1 MIKFSNSIR
10 RFLARHR
17 SNIGYYTSRNRL
29 DKRIAELFSYKKNG
43 VFIETGAADGFIE
56 SHTLFLEQNYG
67 WTGLLIEPTPEQ
79 FNYCKRFRK
88 NCIVENFF
96 LTDFSNTSSTTQMRD
111 AQRSSRKVG
120 HNLHS
125 DSTYN
130 RYNQEIIEETKN
142 KTFFAKN
149 ITLDSLLEKH
159 SINHVDIMILDVE
172 GDVFEVLNGYDHNSK
187 IIDFLLVE
195 VWKDDFPYFLQMA
208 EEKKWEYIAPWG
220 GSDHLFKLK

>member
-149 ITLDSLLEKH
+149 THLDSLLKKH
-159 SINHVDIMILDVE
+159 HIKQVLTIL
-172 GDVFEVLNGYDHNSK
+172 F
-187 IIDFLLVE
+187 
-195 VWKDDFPYFLQMA
+195 
-208 EEKKWEYIAPWG
+208 
-220 GSDHLFKLK
+220 

>member
-1 MIKFSNSIR
+1 
-10 RFLARHR
+10 
-17 SNIGYYTSRNRL
+17 
-29 DKRIAELFSYKKNG
+29 
-43 VFIETGAADGFIE
+43 
-56 SHTLFLEQNYG
+56 
-67 WTGLLIEPTPEQ
+67 
-79 FNYCKRFRK
+79 
-88 NCIVENFF
+88 
-96 LTDFSNTSSTTQMRD
+96 MRD

-149 ITLDSLLEKH
+149 TPLDSLLEKH

-195 VWKDDFPYFLQMA
+195 VWKDDFPYFSQMA
-208 EEKKWEYIAPWG
+208 EEKKWEYIGPWG
-220 GSDHLFKLK
+220 RNDHLLKLK